1 MIVLDANILLY
12 AYDAGAKQYASARS
26 YLEEVLSS
34 PDPIGIPLQ
43 SILAFL
49 RLSTKTGV
57 LTAPYSMEEALTFV
71 EAWLAQPQVR
81 VLTPG
86 ERHWLILKHMLVAG
100 QVRGPLVTDAE
111 IAALTVE
118 YGGELQ
124 TNDRD
129 FARFPGLRW
138 KNPLAKH

>member
-12 AYDAGAKQYASARS
+12 AYDVGARQHRTARE
-26 YLEEVLSS
+26 YLEMVLSS
-34 PDPIGIPLQ
+34 PAPVGLPLQ

-49 RLSTKTGV
+49 RLSTKSGV
-57 LTAPYSMEEALTFV
+57 LTAPYSIEEASEFV
-71 EAWLAQPQVR
+71 EGWLLQPQVR
-81 VLTPG
+81 LLTPG
-86 ERHWLILKHMLVAG
+86 EQHWRLLKLMLLQGGA
-100 QVRGPLVTDAE
+100 RGVLVTDAE
-111 IAALTVE
+111 IAAITIE

>member
-1 MIVLDANILLY
+1 MIILDANILLY
-12 AYDAGAKQYASARS
+12 AYDAGAKQYSSARA
-26 YLEEVLSS
+26 YLEEVLSA

-43 SILAFL
+43 NILAFL

-57 LTAPYSMEEALTFV
+57 LTAPYTMEEALAFV

-86 ERHWLILKHMLVAG
+86 ERHWPILKHMLVAG
-100 QVRGPLVTDAE
+100 QVRGALVTDAE

-138 KNPLAKH
+138 KNPLTKH

>member
-12 AYDAGAKQYASARS
+12 AYDAGARHYLPARA

-34 PDPIGIPLQ
+34 PDPVGIPLQ

-57 LTAPYSMEEALTFV
+57 LSAPYSMDEAIAFV
-71 EAWLAQPQVR
+71 EAWLGQPQVQ

-86 ERHWLILKHMLVAG
+86 ERHWSLLKHMLVAG
-100 QVRGPLVTDAE
+100 QVRGALVTDAE
-111 IAALTVE
+111 IAALTIE

-138 KNPLAKH
+138 KNPLTKH

>member
-12 AYDAGAKQYASARS
+12 AYDSGAQSYAAARD
-26 YLEEVLSS
+26 YLEKVLSAA
-34 PDPIGIPLQ
+34 DPVGIPLQ

-49 RLSTKTGV
+49 RLSTKAGLLV
-57 LTAPYSMEEALTFV
+57 APYTMAEAIGFV
-71 EAWLAQPQVR
+71 ESWLEQPQVR
-81 VLTPG
+81 VLVPG
-86 ERHWLILKHMLVAG
+86 ERHWTILRHLLISG
-100 QVRGPLVTDAE
+100 QVRGALVTDAE
-111 IAALTVE
+111 VAALTME

-138 KNPLAKH
+138 KNPIANS